1 MAKQFLEY
9 VIDGSK
15 RAVVVVQRMC
25 RADKGRGA
33 PTHTKSS
40 DFVGVNRKYMKPLYI
55 SLVLFLT
62 FGMFTASSRA
72 ENLKI
77 GYGAFSL
84 GYALIWITK
93 EGRLFEKNGLDVDV
107 LYLESN
113 LVRTALISGDIPIGA
128 MSGAAMAAPKLQGAD
143 LVLLLGFQ
151 NYLPFRLV
159 VRPEIKSAADLKG
172 KRVGVAGFG
181 LVAERAA
188 RLVVAK
194 LGLNPEKDVTLLQT
208 GGEATRLAALING
221 SIDATV
227 LNPPIH
233 KRAVEAGMRVL
244 ANMAEMGIPF
254 QNSALVTSQRFIA
267 KSPEVTRRL
276 VKSFVEGI
284 HLIKTNPEV
293 TKRAIGK
300 YMRMKDQKELDE
312 AYEILDSLTQRKPS
326 PTLEGL
332 KPIISDLSPKI
343 PAAKTAE
350 PKDFVD
356 VRVLEELDRSGY
368 IDGLYR

>member
-1 MAKQFLEY
+1 MNLVVGA
-9 VIDGSK
+9 I
-15 RAVVVVQRMC
+15 RA
-25 RADKGRGA
+25 
-33 PTHTKSS
+33 
-40 DFVGVNRKYMKPLYI
+40 FMKLI
-55 SLVLFLT
+55 SLSWALFLT
-62 FGMFTASSRA
+62 FGLATGSARA
-72 ENLKI
+72 DNLKI
-77 GYGAFSL
+77 GYGAFSM

-93 EGRLFEKNGLDVDV
+93 EGRLFDKNGLDVDV

-113 LVRTALISGDIPIGA
+113 LVRTALISGDVPIGA
-128 MSGAAMAAPKLQGAD
+128 MSGAAMAAPRLQGAD
-143 LVLLLGFQ
+143 LVVVLGFQ
-151 NYLPFRLV
+151 NFLPFRLV
-159 VRPEIKSAADLKG
+159 VRPEIKTAADLKG

-181 LVAERAA
+181 LLAERAA
-188 RLVVAK
+188 RLVISK
-194 LGLNPEKDVTLLQT
+194 LGLNPDRDVTLLQT
-208 GGEATRLAALING
+208 GGESTRLAALING

-233 KRAVEAGMRVL
+233 KRAVEAGMRVI

-267 KSPEVTRRL
+267 KNPDVMRRL

-284 HLIKTNPEV
+284 HLIRTNPEV

-312 AYEILDSLTQRKPS
+312 SYEILDSLTQKKPY
-326 PTLEGL
+326 PTLDGF
-332 KPIISDLSPKI
+332 KNIIGELSSKI

-356 VRVLEELDRSGY
+356 VRFLEELDRSGY

>member
-1 MAKQFLEY
+1 
-9 VIDGSK
+9 
-15 RAVVVVQRMC
+15 MC

-33 PTHTKSS
+33 SINPESLA
-40 DFVGVNRKYMKPLYI
+40 FVGVSRKFMNLRYI
-55 SLVLFLT
+55 SLVVFLT
-62 FGMFTASSRA
+62 FGMSTGSSRA

-143 LVLLLGFQ
+143 LVVLLGFQ

-194 LGLNPEKDVTLLQT
+194 LGLNPDKDVTLLQT

-233 KRAVEAGMRVL
+233 KRAVEAGMRVWPIWRRWGFL
-244 ANMAEMGIPF
+244 FRI
-254 QNSALVTSQRFIA
+254 QRW
-267 KSPEVTRRL
+267 
-276 VKSFVEGI
+276 
-284 HLIKTNPEV
+284 
-293 TKRAIGK
+293 
-300 YMRMKDQKELDE
+300 
-312 AYEILDSLTQRKPS
+312 
-326 PTLEGL
+326 
-332 KPIISDLSPKI
+332 
-343 PAAKTAE
+343 
-350 PKDFVD
+350 
-356 VRVLEELDRSGY
+356 
-368 IDGLYR
+368 

>member
-1 MAKQFLEY
+1 MST
-9 VIDGSK
+9 GS
-15 RAVVVVQRMC
+15 V
-25 RADKGRGA
+25 
-33 PTHTKSS
+33 P
-40 DFVGVNRKYMKPLYI
+40 
-55 SLVLFLT
+55 
-62 FGMFTASSRA
+62 A

-93 EGRLFEKNGLDVDV
+93 EGRLFETNGLDVDV

-143 LVLLLGFQ
+143 LVVLLGFQ

-159 VRPEIKSAADLKG
+159 VRPEIKSAIDLKG

-188 RLVVAK
+188 RLVLAK

-233 KRAVEAGMRVL
+233 KRAVDAGMRIL
-244 ANMAEMGIPF
+244 ANMANMAEMGIPF

-267 KSPEVTRRL
+267 KNPEITRRL

-284 HLIKTNPEV
+284 HLIKTNPEP

-312 AYEILDSLTQRKPS
+312 AYEILNSFTQRKPY
-326 PTLEGL
+326 PTLEGI
-332 KPIISDLSPKI
+332 KTIISDLSPKI

-356 VRVLEELDRSGY
+356 VKFLEELDRSGY

>member
-1 MAKQFLEY
+1 MLVVQQNYQNKSLGLICANRELMKLRS
-9 VIDGSK
+9 IAI
-15 RAVVVVQRMC
+15 AVVLLLGLSI
-25 RADKGRGA
+25 D
-33 PTHTKSS
+33 
-40 DFVGVNRKYMKPLYI
+40 
-55 SLVLFLT
+55 
-62 FGMFTASSRA
+62 SSRA
-72 ENLKI
+72 DNLKI
-77 GYGAFSL
+77 GYGAFSM

-93 EGRLFEKNGLDVDV
+93 EGRLFDKNGLDVDV

-113 LVRTALISGDIPIGA
+113 LVRTALISGDVPIGA

-143 LVLLLGFQ
+143 LVVVLGFQ
-151 NYLPFRLV
+151 NFLPFRLV

-181 LVAERAA
+181 LLAERAA
-188 RLVVAK
+188 RLVISK
-194 LGLNPEKDVTLLQT
+194 LGLNPDKDVTLLQT
-208 GGEATRLAALING
+208 GGESTRLAALING

-233 KRAVEAGMRVL
+233 KRAVEAGMRVM

-267 KSPEVTRRL
+267 KNPDVMRRL

-284 HLIKTNPEV
+284 HLIRTNPEV
-293 TKRAIGK
+293 TKRAIAK

-312 AYEILDSLTQRKPS
+312 AYEILDSLTQRKPY
-326 PTLEGL
+326 PTLEGF
-332 KPIISDLSPKI
+332 KNIISELSAKI
-343 PAAKTAE
+343 PAARTAE

-356 VRVLEELDRSGY
+356 VRFLEELDRSGY

>member
-1 MAKQFLEY
+1 
-9 VIDGSK
+9 
-15 RAVVVVQRMC
+15 
-25 RADKGRGA
+25 
-33 PTHTKSS
+33 
-40 DFVGVNRKYMKPLYI
+40 MKLAYTAFAA
-55 SLVLFLT
+55 FLT
-62 FGMFTASSRA
+62 FGLSTTSVRA
-72 ENLKI
+72 DNLKV
-77 GYGAFSL
+77 GYGAFSM
-84 GYALIWITK
+84 GYALIWVTK
-93 EGRLFEKNGLDVDV
+93 EGRLFDKNGLDVDV

-113 LVRTALISGDIPIGA
+113 LVRTALISGDVPIGA

-143 LVLLLGFQ
+143 LVVILGFQ
-151 NYLPFRLV
+151 NFLPFRLV
-159 VRPEIKSAADLKG
+159 VRPDIKSAADLKG

-181 LVAERAA
+181 LLAERAA
-188 RLVVAK
+188 RLVIAK
-194 LGLNPEKDVTLLQT
+194 LGLNPDKDVTLLQT
-208 GGEATRLAALING
+208 GGESTRLAALING

-233 KRAVEAGMRVL
+233 KRAVEAGMRVI
-244 ANMAEMGIPF
+244 ANMAEMEIPF

-267 KSPEVTRRL
+267 NNPDVMRRL

-284 HLIKTNPEV
+284 HLIKTNPEL

-312 AYEILDSLTQRKPS
+312 SYEILDSLTQRKPY
-326 PTLEGL
+326 PTLDGF
-332 KPIISDLSPKI
+332 KNIISELSSKI

-356 VRVLEELDRSGY
+356 VRFLQELDRSGY